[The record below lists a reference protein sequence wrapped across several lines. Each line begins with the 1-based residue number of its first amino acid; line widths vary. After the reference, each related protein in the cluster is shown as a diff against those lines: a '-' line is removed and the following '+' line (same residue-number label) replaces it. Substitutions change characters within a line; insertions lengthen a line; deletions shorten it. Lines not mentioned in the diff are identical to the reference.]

1 MVSYGVAGHGT
12 VWQAISRKSERSVIM
27 VYQWKKAAHIK
38 TDAQTAGE
46 VCEQLESTIGLSAV
60 NLLDVSRAADAPL
73 HNEFEWDDETAAEEY
88 RLQQARH
95 IINCLCIKTEGAEKA
110 AEPVRA
116 FFKVEKAELYDS
128 LNVILR
134 SEDKH
139 AALLRAAAAELA
151 AFQRKYNAL
160 AELQPLW
167 EIIEQIS
174 A

>member
-1 MVSYGVAGHGT
+1 
-12 VWQAISRKSERSVIM
+12 M
-27 VYQWKKAAHIK
+27 VYQWKKAAYIK
-38 TDAQTAGE
+38 ADAQTAGE
-46 VCEQLESTIGLSAV
+46 VCEQLERTIGLSAI
-60 NLLDVSRAADAPL
+60 NLLDVSRAEDAPL

-95 IINCLCIKTEGAEKA
+95 IINCLCVKAEGAEKA

-116 FFKVEKAELYDS
+116 FFKVEKAEMYDS

-151 AFQRKYNAL
+151 AFQRKYKAL
-160 AELQPLW
+160 TELQPLW
-167 EIIEQIS
+167 EVIEQIS

>member
-1 MVSYGVAGHGT
+1 
-12 VWQAISRKSERSVIM
+12 M
-27 VYQWKKAAHIK
+27 VYQWKRAAHIK
-38 TDAQTAGE
+38 TSAQTAGE

-60 NLLDVSRAADAPL
+60 NLLDVSRAEDAPL
-73 HNEFEWDDETAAEEY
+73 HDEFEWDDETAAEEY

-95 IINCLCIKTEGAEKA
+95 IINCLCVKAEGAEKA

-116 FFKVEKAELYDS
+116 FFKIEKSAEMYDS
-128 LNVILR
+128 LTVILR

-167 EIIEQIS
+167 EVIEQIS